1 MQGNVVIRNL
11 NYNQFSNFDLDIN
24 EKGFISIIGS
34 NNSGKTTLIKIISGI
49 IPTTNVLTCFGI
61 DLNRQNVNRY
71 IRQIGLVFP
80 VNKTCFLHDNVFDEL
95 AYPLR
100 NLGYSENYI
109 KRQISKILK
118 LFALDIS
125 DKKISS
131 LSLREKQLLIF
142 VLALIHNPKLL
153 LIDDAFNYLNEKDN
167 EKVISILK
175 KQKKLLV
182 INFTSNLR
190 NGDVSDYLY
199 VIDKGNIVLEGKY
212 YNILDETKK
221 LIKLGFEIPFV
232 INLSN
237 KLRASGLS
245 KKDYYELEDLVNDVW
260 Q

>member
-34 NNSGKTTLIKIISGI
+34 NNSGKTTLFKIISGI

-80 VNKTCFLHDNVFDEL
+80 VNKTCFLHDNVFDEF

-245 KKDYYELEDLVNDVW
+245 KKDYYKLEDLVNDVW